1 MSERTLLIDADGNRY
16 LFDAVFSAAHELSL
30 SVTNHPVQSGAAV
43 ADHAYLQPETV
54 TLSVGMS
61 DAMTGAGTIA
71 GEGGERSVSAY
82 QKLLELARA
91 RRPLTLATRLETYS
105 NMLIETVAAEETA
118 DSMNALRAE
127 ITLRRLNMVRLAEV
141 SVQQTASSSKI
152 AYETGAD
159 GGSLYGSYVCESY
172 GGTQAACSV
181 PEGTHI
187 EALLRLAQRGGDL

>member
-1 MSERTLLIDADGNRY
+1 M
-16 LFDAVFSAAHELSL
+16 
-30 SVTNHPVQSGAAV
+30 TNHPVQSGAAV

-61 DAMTGAGTIA
+61 DAMIGAGTIA

-105 NMLIETVAAEETA
+105 NMLIETVSAEETA

-127 ITLRRLNMVRLAEV
+127 ITLRRLNMVRLAQV

-159 GGSLYGSYVCESY
+159 GGSLYGSYVYETY

-187 EALLRLAQRGGDL
+187 EALLRFAQQRGDL

>member
-1 MSERTLLIDADGNRY
+1 M
-16 LFDAVFSAAHELSL
+16 
-30 SVTNHPVQSGAAV
+30 QSGAAV

-61 DAMTGAGTIA
+61 DAMTAAGTLA
-71 GEGGERSVSAY
+71 GESGERSVSAY

-91 RRPLTLATRLETYS
+91 RRPLTLVTRLETYS
-105 NMLIETVAAEETA
+105 NMLIQTVSAEETA

-127 ITLRRLNMVRLAEV
+127 ITLKRLNMVQVAEV

-152 AYETGAD
+152 TYETGAD
-159 GGSLYGSYVCESY
+159 GGSRYGGYVYESY
-172 GGTQAACSV
+172 GGTQAACDV

-187 EALLRLAQRGGDL
+187 EALLWLAGQRGER